1 MKVSMKVDYGLRAM
15 LVLAQSYGQRVLQS
29 GEIAAQQQIPEPYL
43 EQLLTTLRKAGLLRS
58 RRGPRGGH
66 FLAHPPSQITLDQVV
81 SALEGTSPPVS
92 CMEDP
97 KECPNTPTC
106 PQRELWAAVDEAAQ
120 KVLKTTTLAQLAQSQ
135 KRRER
140 GGMYSI

>member
-15 LVLAQSYGQRVLQS
+15 LALAKNYGQSVIQS
-29 GEIAAQQQIPEPYL
+29 SEIAAQQQIPEPYL

-66 FLAHPPSQITLDQVV
+66 LLARPPSQITLDQIVA
-81 SALEGTSPPVS
+81 ALEGEAKPVS
-92 CMEDP
+92 CMDNP
-97 KECPNTPTC
+97 RECPNTPTC
-106 PQRELWAAVDEAAQ
+106 AQRDLWAEVEEAAQ
-120 KVLKTTTLAQLAQSQ
+120 KVLKATTLAQLAQSQ

-140 GGMYSI
+140 GGMYYI